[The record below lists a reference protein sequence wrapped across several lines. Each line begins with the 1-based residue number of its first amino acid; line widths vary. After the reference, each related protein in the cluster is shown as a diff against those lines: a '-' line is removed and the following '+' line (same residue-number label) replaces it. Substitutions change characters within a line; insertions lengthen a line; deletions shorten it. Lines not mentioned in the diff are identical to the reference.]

1 MKLDFKKYRSKV
13 RGCYL
18 GKTIGG
24 TLGAPFEC
32 YRGVYD
38 IDGFMQDVSEPVPND
53 DVDLQLVWL
62 TAVEYE
68 GRNIDSCVL
77 AEYWENYDSAAFSE
91 YGTGKN
97 NFRMGILPPLSGI
110 MRNENHNSNGAW
122 IRTEIW
128 ACLCAGNPALAAN
141 YAFYDACFDHSEE
154 GVYAAVF
161 MAAVQ
166 AAAFFEN
173 DVHKLIRIGLSY
185 LPASCGVRSAVDLI
199 LSCRKRGDDWKTA
212 RKKLLC
218 AFPSSFGEMFGEWQ
232 GTELVPASERCPAQ
246 EKDPQIPK
254 AEHGYDAPASIGI
267 ILIGWLYGEGDFKRS
282 VCLAVNCGEDTDCTV
297 GTLGA
302 TLGILMGEE
311 RIPSDWRK
319 LCSDKIATCTLR
331 TDELLNVPKDVG
343 ELCDRLIRCTPAFLR
358 KACTFSAD
366 GAFCITAKKQFEYA
380 PDAFR
385 PYEQEDVRKLLE
397 GHTTTVRVHFRPLTV
412 NVKFDDTLAALQEG
426 QTKKLTVTL
435 ENRLYLPQ
443 YCTLR
448 LIDVPEEWTVAGG
461 AERCIGLEHWHG
473 GHNDNSV
480 TFELTPVILKRA
492 KYVIILEIS
501 SNGRGE
507 RHYVPLT
514 FLNGAC

>member
-1 MKLDFKKYRSKV
+1 MKLNFRNYRRKV
-13 RGCYL
+13 RGCYF

-38 IDGFMQDVSEPVPND
+38 IDGFMQDVSKPVPND

-62 TAVEYE
+62 AAAERE
-68 GRNIDSCVL
+68 GRNIDSSVL
-77 AEYWENYDSAAFSE
+77 AEYWENYVSAAFSE

-97 NFRMGILPPLSGI
+97 NFRMGLLPPLSGI
-110 MRNENHNSNGAW
+110 MRNENRNSNGAW

-141 YAFYDACFDHSEE
+141 YAFYDACVDHNEE

-166 AAAFFEN
+166 AAAFFES
-173 DVHKLIRIGLSY
+173 DVHKLIQTGLSY
-185 LPASCGVRSAVDLI
+185 LPASCGVRSAAELV
-199 LSCRKRGDDWKTA
+199 LSCRKSGDDWKQA

-218 AFPSSFGEMFGEWQ
+218 TYPSSFGEMFGEWQ
-232 GTELVPASERCPAQ
+232 GTQLVPASEKCPVQ
-246 EKDPQIPK
+246 KKDSEIPK

-267 ILIGWLYGEGDFKRS
+267 ILIGWLYGEGDFGKS
-282 VCLAVNCGEDTDCTV
+282 ICLAVNCGEDTDCTA
-297 GTLGA
+297 GSLGA
-302 TLGILMGEE
+302 TLGIILGEDQ
-311 RIPSDWRK
+311 IPSYWRNS
-319 LCSDKIATCTLR
+319 CSDEIATCTLR

-343 ELCDRLIRCTPAFLR
+343 ELCDRVIRCAPAFLG
-358 KACTFSAD
+358 KACTFSED
-366 GAFCITAKKQFEYA
+366 GAFEIAAKKQFAYA

-385 PYEQEDVRKLLE
+385 PYEQEDVRKLLD
-397 GHTTTVRVHFRPLTV
+397 GHRTTVRMHFRPLTV
-412 NVKFDDTLAALQEG
+412 CVQYDDTLAAVEEG
-426 QTKKLTVTL
+426 RTKKLTVTL

-443 YCTLR
+443 YCTVR
-448 LIDVPEEWTVAGG
+448 LIDVPEEWEIRGG
-461 AERCIGLEHWHG
+461 AERCVGLEHWHG
-473 GHNDNSV
+473 GHNENAV
-480 TFELTPVILKRA
+480 TFEITPVTLRRA
-492 KYVIILEIS
+492 KYVIILEVS
-501 SNGRGE
+501 ANGRGE